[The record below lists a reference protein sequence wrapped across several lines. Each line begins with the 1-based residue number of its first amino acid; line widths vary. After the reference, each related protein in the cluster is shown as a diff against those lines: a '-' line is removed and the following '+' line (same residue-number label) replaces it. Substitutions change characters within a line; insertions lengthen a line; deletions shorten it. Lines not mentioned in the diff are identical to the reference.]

1 MKREILE
8 ILQENDRV
16 TAAEIAVMLG
26 LPEEEVRA
34 EIAALEQNNTIVKYR
49 AMINWEKTEIDR
61 ITAMIDVRVTPQRE
75 VGFDEIARR
84 IYRFPEV
91 RSVYLMS
98 GAYDLSVLVEARNI
112 KELALFVA
120 EKLAAMDHIN
130 GTVTHFVLKRYK
142 QEGVILDELN
152 DAERL
157 VVSP

>member
-142 QEGVILDELN
+142 QEGVILDEQN

>member
-34 EIAALEQNNTIVKYR
+34 EIAALERNNTIVKYR

>member
-16 TAAEIAVMLG
+16 TAGEIAVMLG

-34 EIAALEQNNTIVKYR
+34 EIAALERNNTIVKYR

>member
-16 TAAEIAVMLG
+16 TSAEIAVMLG

-34 EIAALEQNNTIVKYR
+34 EIAALERNNTIVKYH

-120 EKLAAMDHIN
+120 EKLAAMDHIT

-142 QEGVILDELN
+142 QEGVILDEQN

>member
-16 TAAEIAVMLG
+16 TAGEIAVMLG

>member
-34 EIAALEQNNTIVKYR
+34 EIAALERNNTIVKYR

-98 GAYDLSVLVEARNI
+98 GAYDLSVLVEAGNI

>member
-34 EIAALEQNNTIVKYR
+34 EIAALERNNTIVKYR

-120 EKLAAMDHIN
+120 EKLAAMDHIT

-142 QEGVILDELN
+142 QEGVILDEQN